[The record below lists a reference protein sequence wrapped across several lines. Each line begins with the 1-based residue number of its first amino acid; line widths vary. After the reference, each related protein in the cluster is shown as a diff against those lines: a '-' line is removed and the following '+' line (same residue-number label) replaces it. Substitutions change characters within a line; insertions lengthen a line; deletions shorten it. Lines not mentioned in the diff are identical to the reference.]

1 MKKKKSIF
9 SCDLHHSSKKA
20 LCLHKQEKIEDK
32 NDDVE
37 IVDIVE
43 HNDINIIDFVK
54 GMNQKK
60 SQIKVCEAKFQTVCD
75 YNQHER
81 NIRNEM
87 D

>member
-43 HNDINIIDFVK
+43 HNDIEIIDFVK

-60 SQIKVCEAKFQTVCD
+60 IKPGVHFPWIMGNSTKAMMVLS
-75 YNQHER
+75 
-81 NIRNEM
+81 
-87 D
+87 

>member
-1 MKKKKSIF
+1 M
-9 SCDLHHSSKKA
+9 HHSSKKA

-43 HNDINIIDFVK
+43 HNDIEIIDFVK

-60 SQIKVCEAKFQTVCD
+60 IKPGSSFPWKMAKSSKAMMVLS
-75 YNQHER
+75 
-81 NIRNEM
+81 
-87 D
+87 